1 MRDINVS
8 EGIVPLGE
16 FKARASKIIR
26 DIAGSDEPLVITQN
40 GRPAAVLMSPG
51 AFQELRERHEFLQA
65 VAEGVADSEAGR
77 VVDHKKVRRW
87 LETWGTDRE
96 KEPPK

>member
-16 FKARASKIIR
+16 FKSKASKIIR

-40 GRPAAVLMSPG
+40 GRPAAVLMSPT
-51 AFQELRERHEFLQA
+51 AFQELREREELLEA

-77 VVDHKKVRRW
+77 VVDHKKVRGW
-87 LETWGTDRE
+87 LESWGTARE
-96 KEPPK
+96 KDAPK

>member
-16 FKARASKIIR
+16 F
-26 DIAGSDEPLVITQN
+26 
-40 GRPAAVLMSPG
+40 RPRRRRSS
-51 AFQELRERHEFLQA
+51 FLEA
-65 VAEGVADSEAGR
+65 VAEGIDDSEAGR

-87 LETWGTDRE
+87 LESWGTDRE
-96 KEPPK
+96 KDAPK